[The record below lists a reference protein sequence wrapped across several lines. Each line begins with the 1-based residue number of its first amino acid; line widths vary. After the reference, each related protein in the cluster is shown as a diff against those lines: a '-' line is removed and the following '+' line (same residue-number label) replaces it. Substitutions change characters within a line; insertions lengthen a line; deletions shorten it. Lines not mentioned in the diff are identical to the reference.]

1 MVTCYLGIG
10 SNLGDRRGNIRKS
23 VKKINSLK
31 GTKIIKLSRMIE
43 TNPVGGPKKQRKFLN
58 AALKIETSLTPFN
71 LLKNLKKIERELGR
85 TKTVRWGPRTID
97 LDILFYSG
105 SSVNTKSLLI
115 PHPRV
120 FQRDFVIRPLLEIL

>member
-1 MVTCYLGIG
+1 MITCYIGIG
-10 SNLGDRRGNIRKS
+10 SNLGDRQANIRKS

-31 GTKIIKLSRMIE
+31 GTKIIKLSRIIE
-43 TNPVGGPKKQRKFLN
+43 TYPVGGPKKQRKFLN
-58 AALKIETSLTPFN
+58 AALKIKTSLTPFN

-85 TKTVRWGPRTID
+85 AKSLRWGPRTID

-105 SSVNTKSLLI
+105 RSVNTKSLLI
-115 PHPRV
+115 PHPMI